1 MSTCPLV
8 NSSTPKNMNRII
20 LTLKRP
26 FIWLLRFR
34 HRCGYGV
41 HSPFAFNLI
50 TQVIY
55 EDMPYY
61 KYKDL
66 ADEQKR
72 LAPEKDKHWL
82 YESKKIKRLL
92 FRLVNYTQPNTI
104 VDAGTLAA
112 SALYLKAG
120 KEGADYTSASDLSE
134 LFLEAGVPVGFLYLH
149 DYRRPEFVE
158 EVFRICAARTARES
172 VFVIEGIRYTPRMQ
186 ALWKQMKQDERA
198 GITFDLYDLGI
209 IFFDKTKIKQ
219 DYIVNF

>member
-1 MSTCPLV
+1 
-8 NSSTPKNMNRII
+8 MNRII
-20 LTLKRP
+20 LALKRP
-26 FIWLLRFR
+26 FIWLRRFR
-34 HRCGYGV
+34 NRCGYGV

-55 EDMPYY
+55 QSTPYY

-66 ADEQKR
+66 EMEEKR
-72 LAPEKDKHWL
+72 LALEKNKQWM
-82 YESKKIKRLL
+82 YELKKVKQFL
-92 FRLVNYTQPNTI
+92 FRLVNYTQPATI

-134 LFLEAGVPVGFLYLH
+134 LFLESGIPVDFLYLH
-149 DYRRPEFVE
+149 DYRHPDFME
-158 EVFRICAARTARES
+158 EVFSICAARITEKS
-172 VFVIEGIRYTPRMQ
+172 VFVIEGIRYSSKML
-186 ALWKQMKQDERA
+186 ALWKRMKKDDRV

-219 DYIVNF
+219 DYIINF